1 MKLHV
6 DIQADALYLRL
17 DDATP
22 VADSEEVAP
31 GVVLDFDA
39 DGRVVGIEMLRL
51 STRTPAL
58 NLRALQF
65 ETT

>member
-6 DIQADALYLRL
+6 DTQADALYLRL
-17 DDATP
+17 DETP
-22 VADSEEVAP
+22 VAESEEVAP
-31 GVVLDFDA
+31 GVVLDYDVA
-39 DGRVVGIEMLRL
+39 GNVVGVEMLRL
-51 STRTPAL
+51 SARVPAL